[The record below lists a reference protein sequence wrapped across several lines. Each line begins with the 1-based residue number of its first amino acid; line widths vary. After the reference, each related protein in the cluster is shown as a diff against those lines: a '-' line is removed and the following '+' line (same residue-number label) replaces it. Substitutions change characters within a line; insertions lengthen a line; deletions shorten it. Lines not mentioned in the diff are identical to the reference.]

1 MATIRFNVKLSDF
14 DREAFDKIRALDAQR
29 SKIVEDVTRKFK
41 ESERYRAAVD
51 LADRGNYGEKMQPLV
66 AFDRMGF
73 HVSIAVDEVKPS
85 SPPTHYQT
93 IGEKTLN
100 ALLNGK
106 LLSDAEKR
114 KLISAATH
122 GVIEAEAPKEGKEK

>member
-41 ESERYRAAVD
+41 ESGRYRAAVD
-51 LADRGNYGEKMQPLV
+51 LADRDIYGEKMQPLV
-66 AFDRMGF
+66 AFDRTEF
-73 HVSIAVDEVKPS
+73 SVSLVVDEINPS
-85 SPPTHYQT
+85 PQPTQYLT

-114 KLISAATH
+114 KLINVATK
-122 GVIEAEAPKEGKEK
+122 GIIEAEAPKEEAEK